1 MKIIHYCQQVLG
13 IGHFF
18 RTLEICRALAGHE
31 VTLIAGGPAVATTFP
46 DHVREVRLPGLMMDS
61 EFKNLFPTESGKDI
75 EAVKENR
82 KQIFWDCFEKISPDL
97 FLVELYP
104 FGRKAFRFE
113 LDPILKGIRNK
124 DLSPCCVVCSLRDI
138 LVEKK
143 DPVVYEKRVIQIL
156 NRHFDALLVHGD
168 PCLLKLD
175 ETFSRIREINIPLVY
190 TGFVAPKPEPG
201 ARPRLRKKLGISGSD
216 ILVVTSAGSGAVG
229 APLLEAVISAFAHL
243 NPARNQHLYVF
254 TGPFIRPDEFERLK
268 RLAGKNIQVSRFT
281 PDFLSYLAAADL
293 SVSMA
298 GYNTC
303 MNILATQ
310 VPALVWP
317 FPQNREQRLR
327 SERLARLG
335 LLEVLDE
342 KDLSPP
348 RLTRMMEQKLARKTV
363 SRFCADLDG
372 ARNTA
377 EWLERWIIGR
387 RRL

>member
-1 MKIIHYCQQVLG
+1 
-13 IGHFF
+13 
-18 RTLEICRALAGHE
+18 
-31 VTLIAGGPAVATTFP
+31 
-46 DHVREVRLPGLMMDS
+46 
-61 EFKNLFPTESGKDI
+61 
-75 EAVKENR
+75 
-82 KQIFWDCFEKISPDL
+82 
-97 FLVELYP
+97 VELYP

-113 LDPILKGIRNK
+113 LDPILRGIRNK
-124 DLSPCCVVCSLRDI
+124 NLSSCRVVCSLRDI

-143 DPVVYEKRVIQIL
+143 DPVGYEKRVIQNL
-156 NRHFDALLVHGD
+156 NSHFDALLVHGD
-168 PCLLKLD
+168 PRLLKLD

-190 TGFVAPKPEPG
+190 TGFVAPKPEPDI
-201 ARPRLRKKLGISGSD
+201 RTKLRKKLGISGSD
-216 ILVVTSAGSGAVG
+216 ILVVASAGGGVVG
-229 APLLEAVISAFAHL
+229 APLLEAVINAFMDL
-243 NPARNQHLYVF
+243 NPDRNRYLYVF
-254 TGPFIRPDEFERLK
+254 TGPFIHPDEFERLK
-268 RLAGKNIQVSRFT
+268 RLSGKIVKVSHFT

-327 SERLARLG
+327 SERLAQLG

-342 KDLSPP
+342 KDLRAH
-348 RLTRMMEQKLARKTV
+348 RLTGMMERKLSRKSV
-363 SRFCADLDG
+363 LHFHADLDG

-377 EWLERWIIGR
+377 EWLERWIDDH